1 MKLEVTQ
8 VNSTQNQGKSEI
20 LKPVF
25 LPGVYRPA
33 IPCDLDDNGN
43 PLKTALQIKRLLMV
57 TISPK

>member
-33 IPCDLDDNGN
+33 VL
-43 PLKTALQIKRLLMV
+43 V
-57 TISPK
+57 TWMTMETH